1 MLLGTKQSRN
11 IRTDSSTAPTEIQIV
26 QKSIGSWLT
35 VTVLPPEMFIR
46 WVNTIIESLTFEL
59 EGTLKGHLVQHPCND
74 QHQLSVAQSP
84 LQPDLECLQGQG
96 IHHPS
101 GQPVPVPA
109 LE

>member
-46 WVNTIIESLTFEL
+46 WVNTIIES
-59 EGTLKGHLVQHPCND
+59 
-74 QHQLSVAQSP
+74 
-84 LQPDLECLQGQG
+84 
-96 IHHPS
+96 
-101 GQPVPVPA
+101 
-109 LE
+109 